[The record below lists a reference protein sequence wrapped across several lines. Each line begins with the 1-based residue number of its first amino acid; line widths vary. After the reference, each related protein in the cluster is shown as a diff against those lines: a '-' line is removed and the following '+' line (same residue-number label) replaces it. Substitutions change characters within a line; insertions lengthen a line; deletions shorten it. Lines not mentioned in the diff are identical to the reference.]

1 MKTEHITKLLNW
13 FEGKGNVLV
22 ALSGGVDSALVA
34 YSAYAKLGK
43 SAIAVTADYKTLAQE
58 ELEYA
63 KKISSEIGIKHIVIE
78 YNELDNESFVKND
91 SKRCFYC
98 RSELSQHLL
107 QMAKEFET
115 DMIVDGTNI
124 DDLGD
129 YRPGVL
135 ALRENGIRSP
145 LAETKFS
152 KKMVRETAK
161 SVGLSVYDKP
171 SNSCLASRIPWGQ
184 SVTAQRLARIE
195 IGEKIVKQLTGAKQ
209 VRVRDMGG
217 IAKIEVGVDEL
228 YLLESDTLLQ
238 KIKDQLK
245 LISFDDVSID
255 PEGYS
260 PGKINVITNRFI
272 LIMPLQRQYIQK

>member
-1 MKTEHITKLLNW
+1 MKTQQLTKLLNW
-13 FEGKGNVLV
+13 FDDKDSILV

-34 YSAYAKLGK
+34 YTAHTRLGK

-63 KKISSEIGIKHIVIE
+63 KKISSEIGIRHIVIE
-78 YNELDNESFVKND
+78 YNELVNKSFVKND
-91 SKRCFYC
+91 NNRCFYC
-98 RSELSQHLL
+98 RSELSEHLL
-107 QMAKEFET
+107 QVAKEFEI
-115 DMIVDGTNI
+115 DMIVDGTNT

-145 LAETKFS
+145 LAEAGLS
-152 KKMVRETAK
+152 KKMVREAAR
-161 SVGLSVYDKP
+161 SICLSVYDKP

-184 SVTAQRLARIE
+184 SVTAERLARIE

-209 VRVRDMGG
+209 VRVRDMNG

-228 YLLESDTLLQ
+228 SILENNTMLE

-245 LISFDDVSID
+245 LISFDDVSVD
-255 PEGYS
+255 PEGYR
-260 PGKINVITNRFI
+260 PGKINVITN
-272 LIMPLQRQYIQK
+272 

>member
-1 MKTEHITKLLNW
+1 MIAEHVTELLSW
-13 FEGKGNVLV
+13 FEDKGNVLV

-78 YNELDNESFVKND
+78 YNELDNKSFVKND

-107 QMAKEFET
+107 QIAKEFET
-115 DMIVDGTNI
+115 DMVVDGTNI
-124 DDLGD
+124 DDLDD

-135 ALRENGIRSP
+135 ALHENGIRSP
-145 LAETKFS
+145 LAETGFS

-184 SVTAQRLARIE
+184 SVTAERLARIE

-209 VRVRDMGG
+209 IRVRDMNG
-217 IAKIEVGVDEL
+217 IARIEVGVDEL
-228 YLLESDTLLQ
+228 SLLENNIVLQ
-238 KIKDQLK
+238 KIKAQLK
-245 LISFDDVSID
+245 LISFEDVSID
-255 PEGYS
+255 PDGYK
-260 PGKINVITNRFI
+260 PGKINVITN
-272 LIMPLQRQYIQK
+272 

>member
-1 MKTEHITKLLNW
+1 MKTQQLTKLLNW
-13 FEGKGNVLV
+13 FDDKNSVLV

-34 YSAYAKLGK
+34 YAAYTRLGK
-43 SAIAVTADYKTLAQE
+43 SAIAITADYKTLAQE

-107 QMAKEFET
+107 QIAKKFET
-115 DMIVDGTNI
+115 DMVVDGTNA
-124 DDLGD
+124 DDLDD

-135 ALRENGIRSP
+135 ALHENGIRSP
-145 LAETKFS
+145 LAETGFS
-152 KKMVRETAK
+152 KKMVSETAK

-171 SNSCLASRIPWGQ
+171 SNACLASRIPWGQ
-184 SVTAQRLARIE
+184 SVTAERLARIE

-209 VRVRDMGG
+209 VRVRDMNG

-228 YLLESDTLLQ
+228 SILENNLVLQ
-238 KIKDQLK
+238 KIKEQLK
-245 LISFDDVSID
+245 LISFEDVSID
-255 PEGYS
+255 PEGYRS
-260 PGKINVITNRFI
+260 GKINVITN
-272 LIMPLQRQYIQK
+272 

>member
-1 MKTEHITKLLNW
+1 MKIQLTKLLNW
-13 FEGKGNVLV
+13 FDDKNSVLV

-34 YSAYAKLGK
+34 YAAYTRLGK

-78 YNELDNESFVKND
+78 YNELANINFVKND
-91 SKRCFYC
+91 NNRCFYC
-98 RSELSQHLL
+98 RSELSEHLL
-107 QMAKEFET
+107 EIEKQFGS

-145 LAETKFS
+145 LAETEFS

-184 SVTAQRLARIE
+184 SVTAERLARIE

-209 VRVRDMGG
+209 VRVRDMDG

-228 YLLESDTLLQ
+228 SLLEDNLILQ
-238 KIKDQLK
+238 KIKNQLK
-245 LISFDDVSID
+245 LISFEDVSID
-255 PEGYS
+255 PEGYR
-260 PGKINVITNRFI
+260 PGKINVITN
-272 LIMPLQRQYIQK
+272 

>member
-1 MKTEHITKLLNW
+1 MKTQLTKLLNW
-13 FEGKGNVLV
+13 FDDKNSVLV

-34 YSAYAKLGK
+34 YAAYTRLGK

-78 YNELDNESFVKND
+78 YNELANESFVKND
-91 SKRCFYC
+91 NNRCFYC
-98 RSELSQHLL
+98 RSELSEHLL
-107 QMAKEFET
+107 EIAKEFESGI
-115 DMIVDGTNI
+115 IVDGTNI

-145 LAETKFS
+145 LAETDFS

-161 SVGLSVYDKP
+161 SIGLSVYDKP

-184 SVTAQRLARIE
+184 SVTAEKLARIE

-209 VRVRDMGG
+209 VRVRDMDGV
-217 IAKIEVGVDEL
+217 AKIEVGVDEL
-228 YLLESDTLLQ
+228 YLLESGTLLQ

-245 LISFDDVSID
+245 LISFEDVSID
-255 PEGYS
+255 PEGYR
-260 PGKINVITNRFI
+260 PGKINVITN
-272 LIMPLQRQYIQK
+272 

>member
-1 MKTEHITKLLNW
+1 MKTQLTKLLNW
-13 FEGKGNVLV
+13 FDDKNSVLV

-34 YSAYAKLGK
+34 YAAYTRLGK

-91 SKRCFYC
+91 NNRCFYC
-98 RSELSQHLL
+98 RSELSEHLL
-107 QMAKEFET
+107 EIAKEFESGI
-115 DMIVDGTNI
+115 IVDGTNI

-145 LAETKFS
+145 LAETDFS

-161 SVGLSVYDKP
+161 SIGLSVYDKP

-184 SVTAQRLARIE
+184 SVTAEKLARIE

-209 VRVRDMGG
+209 VRVRDMDGV
-217 IAKIEVGVDEL
+217 AKIEVGVDEL
-228 YLLESDTLLQ
+228 YLLESGTLLQ

-245 LISFDDVSID
+245 LISFEDVSID
-255 PEGYS
+255 PEGYR
-260 PGKINVITNRFI
+260 PGKINVITN
-272 LIMPLQRQYIQK
+272 

>member
-1 MKTEHITKLLNW
+1 MKIQLTKLLNW
-13 FEGKGNVLV
+13 FDDKSSVLV

-34 YSAYAKLGK
+34 YAAYTRLGK

-78 YNELDNESFVKND
+78 YNELANESFVKND
-91 SKRCFYC
+91 NNRCFYC
-98 RSELSQHLL
+98 RSELSEHLL
-107 QMAKEFET
+107 EIAKEFET

-135 ALRENGIRSP
+135 ALHENGIRSP
-145 LAETKFS
+145 LAETEFS

-161 SVGLSVYDKP
+161 NVGLSVYDKP

-184 SVTAQRLARIE
+184 SVTAERLARIE

-209 VRVRDMGG
+209 VRVRDMNG

-228 YLLESDTLLQ
+228 PLLENSVVLQ

-245 LISFDDVSID
+245 LISFEDVSID
-255 PEGYS
+255 PEGYR
-260 PGKINVITNRFI
+260 PGKINVITN
-272 LIMPLQRQYIQK
+272 

>member
-1 MKTEHITKLLNW
+1 MKTQQLTKLLNW
-13 FEGKGNVLV
+13 FDDKNSVLV

-34 YSAYAKLGK
+34 YAAYARLGK

-91 SKRCFYC
+91 NNRCFYC
-98 RSELSQHLL
+98 RSELSEHLL
-107 QMAKEFET
+107 EIAKELGS
-115 DMIVDGTNI
+115 DLNVDGTNI

-129 YRPGVL
+129 YRPGIL
-135 ALRENGIRSP
+135 ALRENVIRSP

-152 KKMVRETAK
+152 KKLVREVAK
-161 SVGLSVYDKP
+161 NAGLSVYDKP

-184 SVTAQRLARIE
+184 SVTAERLARIE

-209 VRVRDMGG
+209 VRVRDMNG
-217 IAKIEVGVDEL
+217 IARIEVGVDEL
-228 YLLESDTLLQ
+228 SLLENNSVLE

-245 LISFDDVSID
+245 LISFEDVSID
-255 PEGYS
+255 PEGYK
-260 PGKINVITNRFI
+260 PGKINVITN
-272 LIMPLQRQYIQK
+272 

>member
-1 MKTEHITKLLNW
+1 MKVHLTKLLNW
-13 FEGKGNVLV
+13 FDDKNSVLV

-34 YSAYAKLGK
+34 YSAYVKLGK
-43 SAIAVTADYKTLAQE
+43 SAIAVTAD
-58 ELEYA
+58 
-63 KKISSEIGIKHIVIE
+63 
-78 YNELDNESFVKND
+78 NESFVKND
-91 SKRCFYC
+91 NNRCFYC
-98 RSELSQHLL
+98 RSELSEHLL
-107 QMAKEFET
+107 QVAKEFES

-145 LAETKFS
+145 LAEAGFS

-161 SVGLSVYDKP
+161 NVGLSVYDKP

-184 SVTAQRLARIE
+184 SVTAERLARIE

-209 VRVRDMGG
+209 VRVRDMNG
-217 IAKIEVGVDEL
+217 IARIEVGVDEL
-228 YLLESDTLLQ
+228 SVLENNSVLE

-245 LISFDDVSID
+245 LISFDDVSVD
-255 PEGYS
+255 LEGYR
-260 PGKINVITNRFI
+260 PGKINVITN
-272 LIMPLQRQYIQK
+272 

>member
-1 MKTEHITKLLNW
+1 MKTEHLTKLLNW
-13 FEGKGNVLV
+13 FEGKNSVLV

-58 ELEYA
+58 ELEHA
-63 KKISSEIGIKHIVIE
+63 KKISSEIGMKHIIIE
-78 YNELDNESFVKND
+78 YNELANESFVKND

-107 QMAKEFET
+107 QIAKEFET

-124 DDLGD
+124 DDLDD

-135 ALRENGIRSP
+135 ALHENGIRSP
-145 LAETKFS
+145 LAETGFS

-209 VRVRDMGG
+209 VRVRDINGM
-217 IAKIEVGVDEL
+217 AKIEVGVDEL
-228 YLLESDTLLQ
+228 HLLENNTVLQ

-245 LISFDDVSID
+245 LISFEDVSVD
-255 PEGYS
+255 PDGYK
-260 PGKINVITNRFI
+260 PGKINVITN
-272 LIMPLQRQYIQK
+272 

>member
-1 MKTEHITKLLNW
+1 MKTQLTKLLDW
-13 FEGKGNVLV
+13 FDGKNSVLV
-22 ALSGGVDSALVA
+22 ALSGGVDSALI
-34 YSAYAKLGK
+34 AYAAYTRLGK

-91 SKRCFYC
+91 NNRCFYC
-98 RSELSQHLL
+98 RSELSEHLL
-107 QMAKEFET
+107 EIAKEFRS

-145 LAETKFS
+145 LAETEFS

-184 SVTAQRLARIE
+184 SVTAERLARIE

-209 VRVRDMGG
+209 VRVRDMDG

-228 YLLESDTLLQ
+228 SLLENNTMLQ

-255 PEGYS
+255 PEGYRS
-260 PGKINVITNRFI
+260 GKINVITN
-272 LIMPLQRQYIQK
+272 

>member
-1 MKTEHITKLLNW
+1 MKKQQLNKLLKW
-13 FEGKGNVLV
+13 FDDKKNVLV

-34 YSAYAKLGK
+34 YSAYEKLGK

-78 YNELDNESFVKND
+78 YNELANESFVKND
-91 SKRCFYC
+91 NNRCFYC
-98 RSELSQHLL
+98 RSELSEHLL
-107 QMAKEFET
+107 EIAKEFGS

-135 ALRENGIRSP
+135 ALHENGIRSP
-145 LAETKFS
+145 LAEVGFS
-152 KKMVRETAK
+152 KEMVREVAK
-161 SVGLSVYDKP
+161 NVGLSVYDKP

-184 SVTAQRLARIE
+184 RVTAERLARIE

-209 VRVRDMGG
+209 VRVRDMDGM
-217 IAKIEVGVDEL
+217 AKIEVGVDEL
-228 YLLESDTLLQ
+228 SLLEDNLVLQ
-238 KIKDQLK
+238 KIKNQLK
-245 LISFDDVSID
+245 LVNFKDISVD
-255 PEGYS
+255 PEGYR
-260 PGKINVITNRFI
+260 PGKINVITN
-272 LIMPLQRQYIQK
+272 

>member
-13 FEGKGNVLV
+13 FEGKGSVLV

-78 YNELDNESFVKND
+78 YNELDNESFVNND

-98 RSELSQHLL
+98 RSELSQHRL
-107 QMAKEFET
+107 QIAKKFVT
-115 DMIVDGTNI
+115 DLVVDGTNA
-124 DDLGD
+124 DDLDD

-135 ALRENGIRSP
+135 ALHENGIRSP
-145 LAETKFS
+145 LAETGFS

-171 SNSCLASRIPWGQ
+171 SNACLASRIPWGQ
-184 SVTAQRLARIE
+184 SVTAERLARIE

-217 IAKIEVGVDEL
+217 IARIEVGVDEL
-228 YLLESDTLLQ
+228 PLLENSVVLQ

-245 LISFDDVSID
+245 LISFEGVSID
-255 PEGYS
+255 PDGYK
-260 PGKINVITNRFI
+260 PGKINVITN
-272 LIMPLQRQYIQK
+272 